1 MVHWRD
7 TPCGLS
13 ALRWCRT
20 AWRKGSLA
28 GNLESLGGDAID
40 NVSDGSAVRVD
51 GVVVLL
57 W

>member
-1 MVHWRD
+1 MVQD
-7 TPCGLS
+7 GLEEGEFS
-13 ALRWCRT
+13 REF
-20 AWRKGSLA
+20 G
-28 GNLESLGGDAID
+28 EFGGDAID

>member
-28 GNLESLGGDAID
+28 GNLESLGVMPLVA
-40 NVSDGSAVRVD
+40 SAVRVD
-51 GVVVLL
+51 GVVGLL